1 MRSKASTPGQLP
13 GQQLP
18 QQAQQSQQSQQPQQ
32 QQQQQQQTQHVKP
45 PRILACVLCQHRKIK
60 CDRNMPCSNC
70 LKANVPC
77 SPSTP
82 APVRKRRRPN
92 QDLQERLA
100 RCEALLK
107 QYASAG
113 PLPNLPN
120 NLADS
125 PTASS
130 VGSTAASASAAYTF
144 ASSSN
149 SIPVPSLPG
158 LHPLAPSPRPQT
170 AQTTLSSNVPTPHSP
185 AGMQTP
191 SASLHEG
198 DDPSGNLKR
207 PGKLVVQ
214 DGSVTFV
221 DSIVWR
227 TIHENLQAMRAIVD
241 AEAVE
246 EQSPLSS
253 SAVTPDDNVD
263 LLLNDFSAIELED
276 VAPSPVQVF
285 RLWQVFLE
293 RINPLTKLVHVPS
306 LQPLVIEAA
315 ANHRNVPNNI
325 QCLLF
330 AIYLVCTV
338 SLSES
343 ECRQMLDT
351 SKDEA
356 LKTFTAGVKSA
367 LTRVN
372 FMKHYDM
379 VTLQALVLY
388 LISLQGRYDR
398 HAAWVLSGVLI
409 RIAYK
414 MGLHRDGEKLNLPP
428 FETEMR
434 RRVWW
439 QIIMLDCKYAIT
451 SGFADTLLPWGWDTE
466 IPTNIDDS
474 SLFRGSTEPIQPRE
488 GPTEMIF
495 CIMFCE
501 IGRFISRNRM
511 LDTEEAIF
519 HTQGADPDSPEY
531 AAAIE
536 ILATQSAVIDKLE
549 ARLIEIE
556 QRYLDTSAGPIH
568 VAASFIRPG
577 LLGRLRSM
585 ITPMRQIPEW
595 GTEVRNVHDNI
606 FRIFVC
612 HEESNLAY
620 ADMVN
625 DRNYRWFFTMH
636 CQVDIII
643 YLATMLHKRPATGSL
658 ADRTWRLFDKVYEY
672 HEELL
677 TMTQKPHLQLAHLI
691 LKTWPRREQALAQLG
706 APCEPP
712 VCVNKLRQILPRLP
726 ADLAA
731 TLSSRPGTAK
741 PGNNGNNNNNNN
753 NNAMATTDNG
763 AASEMQMDFLN
774 GFFDPLASDWDP
786 WPEMG
791 PSSDLGATINPQA
804 ASDLLAFGGL
814 GNFGAP
820 PPHSTW

>member
-1 MRSKASTPGQLP
+1 
-13 GQQLP
+13 
-18 QQAQQSQQSQQPQQ
+18 
-32 QQQQQQQTQHVKP
+32 KP

-70 LKANVPC
+70 IKANVPC
-77 SPSTP
+77 TPSTP

-113 PLPNLPN
+113 PLPPLPSN
-120 NLADS
+120 HADS
-125 PTASS
+125 PNAPSVAST
-130 VGSTAASASAAYTF
+130 VASTAAPAAYTLP
-144 ASSSN
+144 SSSA
-149 SIPVPSLPG
+149 SVPLANLPG
-158 LHPLAPSPRPQT
+158 LHPVAPSPQNP
-170 AQTTLSSNVPTPHSP
+170 QTTLSSNVPTPHSS
-185 AGMQTP
+185 ACTGMQTP
-191 SASLHEG
+191 SASHHDE
-198 DDPSGNLKR
+198 DPSGSLKR

-315 ANHRNVPNNI
+315 ANHRNVPNNT

-330 AIYLVCTV
+330 AIYLICTV
-338 SLSES
+338 SLSDA

-351 SKDEA
+351 PKEEA
-356 LKTFTAGVKSA
+356 LKTFTAGLKSA

-388 LISLQGRYDR
+388 LLSLQGRYDR

-414 MGLHRDGEKLNLPP
+414 MGLHRDGKRLNLPP

-439 QIIMLDCKYAIT
+439 QIIMLDCKHAVT

-474 SLFRGSTEPIQPRE
+474 NLFRGSTEPIQPRE

-495 CIMFCE
+495 CIIFCE

-511 LDTEEAIF
+511 FDTEEAIF
-519 HTQGADPDSPEY
+519 HTQGADPNSPEY

-536 ILATQSAVIDKLE
+536 ILTAQNAVIDTLE
-549 ARLIEIE
+549 ARLIDIE
-556 QRYLDTSAGPIH
+556 KRYLDTSAGPIH
-568 VAASFIRPG
+568 VAASCIRPG
-577 LLGRLRSM
+577 IIAKLRSM

-595 GTEVRNVHDNI
+595 GTEVKNIHDNI
-606 FRIFVC
+606 FRIFLC
-612 HEESNLAY
+612 SEESNLAY

-625 DRNYRWFFTMH
+625 DRNYRWFFAMH
-636 CQVDIII
+636 SQLDIII
-643 YLATMLHKRPATGSL
+643 YLATMLHKRPPTGGL
-658 ADRTWRLFDKVYEY
+658 ADRAWRLFDKTYEY

-677 TMTQKPHLQLAHLI
+677 TMTQKPHLQLAALI
-691 LKTWPRREQALAQLG
+691 LKTWPAREQALAQMG
-706 APCEPP
+706 GPCETPQCVTKLQQVLPHLPP
-712 VCVNKLRQILPRLP
+712 E
-726 ADLAA
+726 LAA
-731 TLSSRPGTAK
+731 TLSSRTGTAQ
-741 PGNNGNNNNNNN
+741 PENVVPTHNGG
-753 NNAMATTDNG
+753 G
-763 AASEMQMDFLN
+763 APPPDTQMDFLN
-774 GFFDPLASDWDP
+774 GFFDPSPADWDL
-786 WPEMG
+786 WPDM
-791 PSSDLGATINPQA
+791 SSALDQVSGQTANQQAT
-804 ASDLLAFGGL
+804 SGFLAFGGL

-820 PPHSTW
+820 TSHSTW